1 MSDEARPPR
10 CVAWACSQMEW
21 QFATHPGAAC
31 KALECVAPTR
41 RVNGESA
48 AAASPVRYR
57 FDEVDG
63 QLTTSNT

>member
-1 MSDEARPPR
+1 MSDEARPPPR

-41 RVNGESA
+41 RVNGGESA
-48 AAASPVRYR
+48 AAASPPSVPVR
-57 FDEVDG
+57 
-63 QLTTSNT
+63 